1 MLLLIATVAR
11 AQNLETLGEQKKLTV
26 NGGVAATTTLYDAR
40 GIANRRDPF
49 YWLLSANLN
58 LSILGIIQ
66 APFSMSISQQQKTFT
81 QPQPFNRF
89 GITGHFGHRSM
100 VFSEYTLGGQMFLGA
115 GIEIKPEN
123 SAVRFSAMYGRL
135 AKAVQRSAQEG
146 LVFAEPTYQRIGY
159 GFNLGL
165 GRKKHLVD
173 LIVFKAADD
182 ENSIEVNSDVTVLP
196 EENLVA
202 AIHSKHNF
210 YDKLMVE
217 FEYAYSLYTRDK
229 RLQDTDD
236 VNYSF
241 VNNLGG
247 LYRPNI
253 SSDFNKA
260 LTIQSTY
267 QVSRYQLMLKLRD
280 IDPEYRTM
288 GSAFLNNG
296 LRDITGGI
304 AGSLLEQKLNLS
316 ANAGFQ
322 QTKEATSVARVIYA
336 FNAGY
341 TSNQKLSVTFS
352 YSNFSTTTRQTQLQP
367 DVLTDTLEFFQV
379 TRNAS
384 LSTNY
389 KLGSK
394 EQGAMLVSSVNVQ
407 DAYDNN
413 GNASTFY
420 MISTGL
426 QKKFINDWQAGLSVS
441 YNQNNSNEME
451 LQSIGPVASLNKSF
465 WKGKLRSSLSFTA
478 LQSYTNATLQSRV
491 DNISVANQ
499 VKLKKKHSISCTL
512 HYLHNKAVGENARQ
526 FEEYR
531 ATINYGYSF

>member
-1 MLLLIATVAR
+1 
-11 AQNLETLGEQKKLTV
+11 
-26 NGGVAATTTLYDAR
+26 
-40 GIANRRDPF
+40 
-49 YWLLSANLN
+49 
-58 LSILGIIQ
+58 
-66 APFSMSISQQQKTFT
+66 
-81 QPQPFNRF
+81 
-89 GITGHFGHRSM
+89 M

-182 ENSIEVNSDVTVLP
+182 ENSIEVNSDVKVLP

-267 QVSRYQLMLKLRD
+267 QVSRYQLMLKLT
-280 IDPEYRTM
+280 E
-288 GSAFLNNG
+288 
-296 LRDITGGI
+296 
-304 AGSLLEQKLNLS
+304 
-316 ANAGFQ
+316 
-322 QTKEATSVARVIYA
+322 
-336 FNAGY
+336 
-341 TSNQKLSVTFS
+341 
-352 YSNFSTTTRQTQLQP
+352 
-367 DVLTDTLEFFQV
+367 
-379 TRNAS
+379 
-384 LSTNY
+384 
-389 KLGSK
+389 
-394 EQGAMLVSSVNVQ
+394 
-407 DAYDNN
+407 
-413 GNASTFY
+413 
-420 MISTGL
+420 
-426 QKKFINDWQAGLSVS
+426 W
-441 YNQNNSNEME
+441 
-451 LQSIGPVASLNKSF
+451 
-465 WKGKLRSSLSFTA
+465 
-478 LQSYTNATLQSRV
+478 
-491 DNISVANQ
+491 
-499 VKLKKKHSISCTL
+499 
-512 HYLHNKAVGENARQ
+512 
-526 FEEYR
+526 
-531 ATINYGYSF
+531 